1 MQPAP
6 LPPDES
12 GRIATLH
19 ALRLLD
25 TEPEQ
30 RFDRLTRIA
39 RTMFGVPIAVVSL
52 VDENRQWFKSKAGL
66 QIDETPRDIAFC
78 GHAILNDDVL
88 CVEDALKDE
97 RFHDSP
103 LVIGEPNIRFYAGCP
118 LHVGNYTMGTF
129 CIIDNK
135 PRTLSGEEL
144 RLLKDLAALAEQ
156 NLVTEYLAL
165 TDVLTRL
172 ANRRGFEA
180 FSRQVLAVCR
190 RMGKPATLVYFDL
203 NGFKSINDR
212 YGHAEGDRALRAF
225 ASGLES
231 VFRESDTIARLGG
244 DEFVVLLTDATPVM
258 SEQAIA
264 RLRAWID
271 EDNQR
276 VARGYEI
283 TFSVGWV
290 EFNPAKHESVDDLLM
305 DADAAMYRNK
315 SENGW
320 GENGAGQNGTANPHS

>member
-6 LPPDES
+6 LPRDES

-30 RFDRLTRIA
+30 RYDRLTRIA
-39 RTMFGVPIAVVSL
+39 RSMFSVPISVVSL
-52 VDENRQWFKSKAGL
+52 VDMNRQWFKSNSGMPAR
-66 QIDETPRDIAFC
+66 ETPRDVAFC
-78 GHAILNDDVL
+78 AHAILKDEVL
-88 CVEDALKDE
+88 CVEDALQDE
-97 RFHDSP
+97 RFFDNP
-103 LVIGEPNIRFYAGCP
+103 LVTSEPKIRFFAGCP
-118 LHVGNYTMGTF
+118 LRVGSYRMGTF
-129 CIIDNK
+129 CIMDHK
-135 PRTLSGEEL
+135 PRKFSVEEL
-144 RLLKDLAALAEQ
+144 KLLKDLAALAEQ

-172 ANRRGFEA
+172 ANRRGFEV

-190 RMGKPATLVYFDL
+190 RMNKPATLVYFDL

-212 YGHAEGDRALRAF
+212 FGHAEGDRALRAF
-225 ASGLES
+225 AGGLES

-244 DEFVVLLTDATPVM
+244 DEFVVLLTDTTPAA

-264 RLRAWID
+264 RLRTWMD
-271 EDNQR
+271 EENQK
-276 VARGYEI
+276 VARGYEL

-290 EFNPAKHESVDDLLM
+290 EFNPARHECIDDLLAE
-305 DADAAMYRNK
+305 ADTAMYRNK

-320 GENGAGQNGTANPHS
+320 GENGAAGAHI

>member
-19 ALRLLD
+19 ALRILD
-25 TEPEQ
+25 TEPEE

-39 RTMFGVPIAVVSL
+39 RTMFSVPIAVVSL

-66 QIDETPRDIAFC
+66 QVQETPRDISFC
-78 GHAILNDDVL
+78 SHAILKEEVL

-97 RFHDSP
+97 RFYDSP
-103 LVIGEPNIRFYAGCP
+103 LVTSEPKIRFYAGCP
-118 LHVGNYTMGTF
+118 LRVGGYTMGTF

-135 PRTLSGEEL
+135 PRTLSTEEL
-144 RLLKDLAALAEQ
+144 WLLKDLAALAEQ
-156 NLVTEYLAL
+156 NLMTEYLAL

-172 ANRRGFEA
+172 SNRRGFEV

-190 RMGKPATLVYFDL
+190 RLNKPATLVYFDL
-203 NGFKSINDR
+203 NGFKNINDR
-212 YGHAEGDRALRAF
+212 FGHAEGDRALRAF
-225 ASGLES
+225 AAGLES

-244 DEFVVLLTDATPVM
+244 DEFVVLLTDATPAL
-258 SEQAIA
+258 SEQAIV
-264 RLRAWID
+264 RLKAWID
-271 EDNQR
+271 QDNKK

-290 EFNPAKHESVDDLLM
+290 EFNPAKHECVDDLLV

-315 SENGW
+315 GENGN
-320 GENGAGQNGTANPHS
+320 GENGAGGTHF

>member
-19 ALRLLD
+19 ALGILD

-30 RFDRLTRIA
+30 RYDRLTRIA
-39 RTMFGVPIAVVSL
+39 RTMFSVPVAVVSL
-52 VDENRQWFKSKAGL
+52 VDMNRQWFKSKSGL
-66 QIDETPRDIAFC
+66 QMRETPRYVSFC
-78 GHAILNDDVL
+78 AHAILQDEVM
-88 CVEDALKDE
+88 CVEDALADE
-97 RFHDSP
+97 RFCDSP
-103 LVIGEPNIRFYAGCP
+103 LVTGEPRVRFFAGCP
-118 LHVGNYTMGTF
+118 LRVGSYRMGTF
-129 CIIDNK
+129 CIIDHK
-135 PRTLSGEEL
+135 PRKLSSDEL
-144 RLLKDLAALAEQ
+144 KLLKDLAAVAEQ
-156 NLVTEYLAL
+156 NLLTEYLAL

-190 RMGKPATLVYFDL
+190 RLSKPATLVYFDL

-212 YGHAEGDRALRAF
+212 FGHAEGDRALRAF
-225 ASGLES
+225 AGGLES

-244 DEFVVLLTDATPVM
+244 DEFVVLLTDTTPAA
-258 SEQAIA
+258 SELAIA
-264 RLRAWID
+264 RLRTWID
-271 EDNQR
+271 EDNKK

-290 EFNPAKHESVDDLLM
+290 EFNPSKHECIDDLLV

-315 SENGW
+315 
-320 GENGAGQNGTANPHS
+320 GENGSGENGMAGTHD

>member
-30 RFDRLTRIA
+30 RYDRLTRIA
-39 RTMFGVPIAVVSL
+39 CTMFSVPIAVVSL
-52 VDENRQWFKSKAGL
+52 VDMNRQWFKSKVGM
-66 QIDETPRDIAFC
+66 QEREMPRDVAFC
-78 GHAILNDDVL
+78 AHTILKDEVL
-88 CVEDALKDE
+88 CVEDALEDP
-97 RFHDSP
+97 RFSDNP
-103 LVIGEPNIRFYAGCP
+103 LVTSEPSIRFYAGCP
-118 LHVGNYTMGTF
+118 LRVGSYRMGAF
-129 CIIDNK
+129 CVMDHK
-135 PRTLSGEEL
+135 PRKFSADEL
-144 RLLKDLAALAEQ
+144 KLLKDLAALAEQ
-156 NLVTEYLAL
+156 NVVTEYLAL

-172 ANRRGFEA
+172 ANRRGFEV

-190 RMGKPATLVYFDL
+190 RLEKPVTLVYFDL

-212 YGHAEGDRALRAF
+212 FGHAEGDRALRAF

-244 DEFVVLLTDATPVM
+244 DEFVVLLTDTTPAH

-264 RLRAWID
+264 RLRAWMD
-271 EDNQR
+271 EENGK

-283 TFSVGWV
+283 TFSVGSV
-290 EFNPAKHESVDDLLM
+290 EFNPAKHECIDDLLS
-305 DADAAMYRNK
+305 DADTAMYRNK
-315 SENGW
+315 SENGY
-320 GENGAGQNGTANPHS
+320 GENGGSEKGATRTHS